1 REISAVDRSAA
12 RSGGE
17 AGHEPL
23 TLIAE
28 LYSRAGDLRSAH
40 AIVRTELRS
49 LLRRPA
55 TALALRAAALAY
67 PLAFREQ
74 IARVSQGAAVLADL
88 LQALMREESALDP
101 RALLP
106 SGALGLAQVMPS
118 TARMIER
125 RIRMRCYQPARQV

>member
-1 REISAVDRSAA
+1 MGRGEDLLCQAPAAGSLQAGSLGCVPHLLAAIELLRRGLKTEAAREISAVDRSAA

-40 AIVRTELRS
+40 AIVRTEPRS

-55 TALALRAAALAY
+55 TAPALRAAAPAY

-74 IARVSQGAAVLADL
+74 IG
-88 LQALMREESALDP
+88 P
-101 RALLP
+101 R
-106 SGALGLAQVMPS
+106 
-118 TARMIER
+118 
-125 RIRMRCYQPARQV
+125 